1 MPDTEG
7 TRGMRK
13 ILVMLLMAAMLL
25 SGCVK
30 VDCKLDLKTPT
41 TVFESAAPT
50 PTASPDPS
58 PSPEATPEETPEP
71 SPSPKPKST
80 DGWFLGFLKWV
91 SSYQP
96 PSLDLDSE
104 VNSSN
109 ETSSTTKD
117 DNK

>member
-41 TVFESAAPT
+41 AVFESAAPT
-50 PTASPDPS
+50 PS
-58 PSPEATPEETPEP
+58 PSPEATQEETPETSPSPSP

-80 DGWFLGFLKWV
+80 DGWFLRFLKWV

-109 ETSSTTKD
+109 ETSSTTKN